1 MAGIEKFED
10 TMADIN
16 KTFQLRPE
24 DIRTR
29 MPLDKEK
36 LSFMKEEKS
45 ENHNYSCLQQVYRK
59 LERLEYDSP
68 TTSEYQCGLEK
79 TKHRSDFELLGADID
94 INSDNKPLI
103 SPASARTIL
112 NSPRNAGTI
121 MDLASQVNSEG
132 RNTMAANNEKDC
144 WGDDKVETVEQSKK
158 ADEEPS
164 INW

>member
-45 ENHNYSCLQQVYRK
+45 ENHNYSCL
-59 LERLEYDSP
+59 
-68 TTSEYQCGLEK
+68 
-79 TKHRSDFELLGADID
+79 
-94 INSDNKPLI
+94 
-103 SPASARTIL
+103 
-112 NSPRNAGTI
+112 
-121 MDLASQVNSEG
+121 
-132 RNTMAANNEKDC
+132 
-144 WGDDKVETVEQSKK
+144 
-158 ADEEPS
+158 
-164 INW
+164 